1 MQVITRN
8 NIEEPLKLDKI
19 TNRISKLC
27 YDLDSIIDPVKIT
40 LQISNQ
46 IKDKIKTRELDELS
60 CLICLQQIT
69 THPDF
74 GIIAAR
80 IAINNHHKDN
90 NLNF

>member
-1 MQVITRN
+1 M
-8 NIEEPLKLDKI
+8 
-19 TNRISKLC
+19 
-27 YDLDSIIDPVKIT
+27 
-40 LQISNQ
+40 
-46 IKDKIKTRELDELS
+46 DELS

-90 NLNF
+90 SLNFKEFIEKAYNNKDILGNSAPLISEELKKIVDEHGDQIVEWIDYNRDYNIEYHP